1 MECGVI
7 ADSGYFS
14 VEYPHLSEN
23 FMQNIQRKLSSTPH
37 SSLLTPHFSLSP
49 NSIPVRQHKVEGVI
63 NSTLL
68 TPHSSLHTPHCSDV
82 CVFEVNVGD
91 FVADRMIEE
100 DFSNTAE
107 IFYGITDIIT
117 AGTFL

>member
-14 VEYPHLSEN
+14 VAYPHLSGN
-23 FMQNIQRKLSSTPH
+23 FYAKHQAEVILNSTLSPNSIPVRQHKAEGVINFT
-37 SSLLTPHFSLSP
+37 LLTPHFSLSP

-68 TPHSSLHTPHCSDV
+68 TPHFSLLTVPKLYSCSS
-82 CVFEVNVGD
+82 
-91 FVADRMIEE
+91 A
-100 DFSNTAE
+100 
-107 IFYGITDIIT
+107 
-117 AGTFL
+117 

>member
-14 VEYPHLSEN
+14 VAYPHLSGN
-23 FMQNIQRKLSSTPH
+23 FYAKHQA
-37 SSLLTPHFSLSP
+37 
-49 NSIPVRQHKVEGVI
+49 EVI
-63 NSTLL
+63 LNSTL
-68 TPHSSLHTPHCSDV
+68 PTPHCSDV

-100 DFSNTAE
+100 DFSDTAE

>member
-14 VEYPHLSEN
+14 VAYPHLSGN
-23 FMQNIQRKLSSTPH
+23 FYAKHQAEVILNST
-37 SSLLTPHFSLSP
+37 LSP

-68 TPHSSLHTPHCSDV
+68 TVQMFACSRLMWETSLPT
-82 CVFEVNVGD
+82 E
-91 FVADRMIEE
+91 
-100 DFSNTAE
+100 
-107 IFYGITDIIT
+107 
-117 AGTFL
+117 

>member
-14 VEYPHLSEN
+14 VEYPHLSGN
-23 FMQNIQRKLSSTPH
+23 FYAKHQA
-37 SSLLTPHFSLSP
+37 
-49 NSIPVRQHKVEGVI
+49 EVI
-63 NSTLL
+63 LNSTLPTPHCPQIL
-68 TPHSSLHTPHCSDV
+68 FLFVSIKWRVSSTPHSSLHTPHCSDV

-100 DFSNTAE
+100 DFSDTAE

>member
-63 NSTLL
+63 NSSLL
-68 TPHSSLHTPHCSDV
+68 TPHCSDV

>member
-14 VEYPHLSEN
+14 VAYPHLSGN
-23 FMQNIQRKLSSTPH
+23 FYAKHQAEVILNST
-37 SSLLTPHFSLSP
+37 LSP

-63 NSTLL
+63 NSSLL
-68 TPHSSLHTPHCSDV
+68 TPHCSDV
-82 CVFEVNVGD
+82 CVFEVDVGD

-117 AGTFL
+117 AGTLL

>member
-1 MECGVI
+1 MEFGEW
-7 ADSGYFS
+7 S
-14 VEYPHLSEN
+14 VELLLTADTFPLRIRTCQEI
-23 FMQNIQRKLSSTPH
+23 FTQNIKRKLSSTPH
-37 SSLLTPHFSLSP
+37 CPQTLFLFVSIKRRVSS
-49 NSIPVRQHKVEGVI
+49 
-63 NSTLL
+63 

-100 DFSNTAE
+100 DFSDTAE

-117 AGTFL
+117 ADTFL